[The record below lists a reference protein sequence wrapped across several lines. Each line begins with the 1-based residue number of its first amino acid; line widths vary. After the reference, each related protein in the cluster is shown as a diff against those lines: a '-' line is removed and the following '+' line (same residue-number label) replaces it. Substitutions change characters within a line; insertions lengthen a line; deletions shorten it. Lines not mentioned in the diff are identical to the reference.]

1 MQKDISEL
9 YDLIRNKN
17 IEKAYSITKKI
28 YKNDKNRK
36 DIVKILAYLHIQKAQ
51 YNAAIEVL
59 EDFYKV
65 FGLSY

>member
-9 YDLIRNKN
+9 YGLIRNKN

-36 DIVKILAYLHIQKAQ
+36 DIVKILAYLHICLL
-51 YNAAIEVL
+51 YTSPSPR
-59 EDFYKV
+59 D
-65 FGLSY
+65 

>member
-28 YKNDKNRK
+28 YKN
-36 DIVKILAYLHIQKAQ
+36 IKIGRI
-51 YNAAIEVL
+51 
-59 EDFYKV
+59 
-65 FGLSY
+65 LSKF